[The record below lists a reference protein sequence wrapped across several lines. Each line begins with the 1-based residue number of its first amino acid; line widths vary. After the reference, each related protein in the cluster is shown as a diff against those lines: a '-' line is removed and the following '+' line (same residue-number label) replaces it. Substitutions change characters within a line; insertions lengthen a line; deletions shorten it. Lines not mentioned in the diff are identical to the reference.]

1 VSGPR
6 REGVPSLLIL
16 PGLVPEGRLR
26 RLLLALVPALAAALL
41 AAPAA
46 HAGFLFPE
54 AGGSPNADSI
64 KTLYI
69 MVFVL
74 ALIIFAGVEGTLLW
88 SLWRYRA
95 RKGRTAAQI
104 HGNTKLEVGWTV
116 GAAVILIFI
125 TFFSFLKLGAIKDP
139 KPSTV
144 DENGN
149 PVALT
154 DNIQVASTDL
164 KSIKGPQ
171 MKITV
176 DGQQYVWRYSYPG
189 KDDLLVYSDMVV
201 PVGMTVILDITA
213 DDVAHS
219 WWIPKL
225 GGKMDAIPG
234 YVNKT
239 WFQIPPDATPE
250 GQTQVVYKGQCA
262 ELCGRNHA
270 NMYARVIGMRM
281 AGYKKWYADQVQEL
295 KAAETAVAK
304 QQKELQAAQGE
315 GQ

>member
-1 VSGPR
+1 
-6 REGVPSLLIL
+6 
-16 PGLVPEGRLR
+16 VPEGRFR
-26 RLLLALVPALAAALL
+26 RLLLALVPALATALL

-54 AGGSPNADSI
+54 SGGSPNADSI

-74 ALIIFAGVEGTLLW
+74 ALFIFAGVEGALLY
-88 SLWRYRA
+88 SLFKYRA

-125 TFFSFLKLGAIKDP
+125 TFFTFLKLGAIKDP
-139 KPSTV
+139 KPSVV
-144 DENGN
+144 DSNGN
-149 PVALT
+149 AVAMS

-164 KSIKGPQ
+164 KSVKGPTL
-171 MKITV
+171 KIAV
-176 DGQQYVWRYSYPG
+176 NGQQYVWRYSYPG
-189 KDDLLVYSDMVV
+189 KENLLVYSDLVV
-201 PVGMTVILDITA
+201 PVGMTVLLDITA

-225 GGKMDAIPG
+225 GGKFDAVPG
-234 YVNKT
+234 YTTKT
-239 WFQIPPDATPE
+239 WFQIPPSALKE
-250 GQTQVVYKGQCA
+250 GQTQVIYTGQCA

-281 AGYKKWYADQVQEL
+281 ADYKKWYADTVQEI
-295 KAAETAVAK
+295 KTARTDVAK
-304 QQKELQAAQGE
+304 QQKALQAEQTE

>member
-1 VSGPR
+1 
-6 REGVPSLLIL
+6 
-16 PGLVPEGRLR
+16 VPEGRFR
-26 RLLLALVPALAAALL
+26 RLLLALVPALAAALF

-54 AGGSPNADSI
+54 SGGSPNADSI

-74 ALIIFAGVEGTLLW
+74 ALFIFAGVEGALLY
-88 SLWRYRA
+88 SLFKYRA

-125 TFFSFLKLGAIKDP
+125 TFFTFLKLGAIKDP
-139 KPSTV
+139 KPSVV
-144 DENGN
+144 DANGK
-149 PVALT
+149 PVAMT
-154 DNIQVASTDL
+154 DNIQVASTD
-164 KSIKGPQ
+164 IKIPSGE
-171 MKITV
+171 KLRIAV
-176 DGQQYVWRYSYPG
+176 NGQQYVWRYGYPG
-189 KDDLLVYSDMVV
+189 KDNLLVYSDMVV
-201 PVGMTVILDITA
+201 PVGITVLLDITA
-213 DDVAHS
+213 DDVVHS

-225 GGKMDAIPG
+225 GGKFDAVPG
-234 YVNKT
+234 YTNKT
-239 WFQIPPDATPE
+239 WFQIPPSALKD
-250 GQTQVVYKGQCA
+250 GQKQVVYSGQCA

-281 AGYKKWYADQVQEL
+281 ADYKQWYADKVQAV
-295 KAAETAVAK
+295 KDARTKVAK
-304 QQKELQAAQGE
+304 QQKALQAEQTE